1 MRYPSHATTHAY
13 PKTDIVNR
21 FSPPAEPTASLTLA
35 AIVAVVVTWGLA
47 SPLLKLASLSGP
59 ALSAYRLW
67 IGASVLI
74 AFMIATRRRIDAST
88 ARWAAMGGALFGV
101 NILFFV
107 LGVKL
112 TTVANATLIGALQPA
127 IVLFVAGPWFGETI
141 TRREVAC
148 VAAAVVGVAVVI
160 LGSAGVPGWN
170 PAGDA
175 MAVMAVLTFTGYFLI
190 SKRARATVGT
200 IEYMTGVHVAAALVV
215 TPIALASPGQLALT
229 DGTDIFVVLF
239 FALVSGTLGQVVV
252 GWAQRYVDV
261 SLSSLVLLGVPVIA
275 AAAAWLML
283 DEAITPVQG
292 VGGAITLAGIGA
304 MVWRPA
310 REPGPGVEWE
320 TVASRQP

>member
-1 MRYPSHATTHAY
+1 
-13 PKTDIVNR
+13 VNR
-21 FSPPAEPTASLTLA
+21 FSPPAEPTATLTLA
-35 AIVAVVVTWGLA
+35 AIIAVVVTWGLA

-74 AFMIATRRRIDAST
+74 AFMIATRRRLDMPT
-88 ARWAAMGGALFGV
+88 ARWAAMAGALFGA

-107 LGVKL
+107 VGVKL

-148 VAAAVVGVAVVI
+148 VAVAITGVAVVI
-160 LGSAGVPGWN
+160 LGSAGVPEWN

-190 SKRARATVGT
+190 SKRARATVST
-200 IEYMTGVHVAAALVV
+200 IEYMTGVHLAAAVVV
-215 TPIALASPGQLALT
+215 TPFALAAPGELAFT
-229 DGTDIFVVLF
+229 DATDVFVVLF

-275 AAAAWLML
+275 AGAAWLML
-283 DEAITPVQG
+283 DEAITSMQA
-292 VGGAITLAGIGA
+292 VGGVITLAGIGA

-320 TVASRQP
+320 AVSSSER